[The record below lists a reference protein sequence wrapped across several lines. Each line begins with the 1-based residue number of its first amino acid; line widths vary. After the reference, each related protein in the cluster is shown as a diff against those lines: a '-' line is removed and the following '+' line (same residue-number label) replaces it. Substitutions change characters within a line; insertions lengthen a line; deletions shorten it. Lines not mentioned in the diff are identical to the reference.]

1 MRRARILRVRRFFLA
16 ARWRGG
22 DAADD
27 GTLCAQARTSRRT
40 SADRARR
47 AVRPPPRSAHAH
59 AGMRESTAAA
69 PRTGA
74 RPRRR

>member
-27 GTLCAQARTSRRT
+27 GTLCAQAR
-40 SADRARR
+40 
-47 AVRPPPRSAHAH
+47 
-59 AGMRESTAAA
+59 
-69 PRTGA
+69 
-74 RPRRR
+74 